1 MRELK
6 NPFANHILFWAV
18 VLPMVMLA
26 ILPAFLPRAY
36 FEINPQEV
44 SLAKQ
49 WADIRSVNV
58 SVNAHFT
65 AWFIDTSFVDRS
77 IDFFSTNPLAS
88 FSSNAANANFSFT
101 SNWIQNVWLMVYRS
115 IWRIFAF
122 WPVIGYAI
130 LGVVVPFALDGAVS
144 RSKKKYE
151 FGFQNPVYFY
161 SAMHIF
167 SFCIGMA
174 IFLPMLP
181 MAINYEVLGVFIAA
195 LALASW
201 VTAGNF
207 QVGAG

>member
-77 IDFFSTNPLAS
+77 IDFF
-88 FSSNAANANFSFT
+88 
-101 SNWIQNVWLMVYRS
+101 
-115 IWRIFAF
+115 
-122 WPVIGYAI
+122 
-130 LGVVVPFALDGAVS
+130 
-144 RSKKKYE
+144 
-151 FGFQNPVYFY
+151 
-161 SAMHIF
+161 
-167 SFCIGMA
+167 
-174 IFLPMLP
+174 
-181 MAINYEVLGVFIAA
+181 
-195 LALASW
+195 
-201 VTAGNF
+201 
-207 QVGAG
+207 